1 MIRDLIKNNFCLISS
16 LFLKKRSPKA
26 NNWKANDGSNDRK
39 CRRKLI
45 ENRAGRVTHLTVSL
59 MFEGG
64 NLLDCHFLLSCR
76 VPGLHHG
83 TVGSLAQ
90 ELDRFVPR
98 SNLADARIKLWLQVG
113 KIKCFYG

>member
-1 MIRDLIKNNFCLISS
+1 
-16 LFLKKRSPKA
+16 
-26 NNWKANDGSNDRK
+26 
-39 CRRKLI
+39 
-45 ENRAGRVTHLTVSL
+45 

-64 NLLDCHFLLSCR
+64 NLLDCHFLLCCR

>member
-39 CRRKLI
+39 CQRELT
-45 ENRAGRVTHLTVSL
+45 ENRTGRVTHLTVSL

-90 ELDRFVPR
+90 ELD
-98 SNLADARIKLWLQVG
+98 
-113 KIKCFYG
+113 